1 MKSKSDHS
9 SNNKVELS
17 WKNIVVVEEE
27 WFSDMDLTDGAT
39 FPMSLIKRTKYR
51 FNRKFN
57 FHMTQS
63 DAYGKFQ

>member
-27 WFSDMDLTDGAT
+27 WFADMDLTDGAT
-39 FPMSLIKRTKYR
+39 FPMALTKQSKSRSNQKIKFPCDTKQYIQ
-51 FNRKFN
+51 K
-57 FHMTQS
+57 MQ
-63 DAYGKFQ
+63 